1 MKLELE
7 LSNTATNRLVSLYLE
22 DTTKNPYAS
31 EMKREVEEYAS
42 RLLTDCIRA
51 KYNYYTQ
58 ER

>member
-7 LSNTATNRLVSLYLE
+7 INNTATERLVSLYLK
-22 DTTKNPYAS
+22 DTTSNPYAE

-51 KYNYYTQ
+51 KYNYYQ